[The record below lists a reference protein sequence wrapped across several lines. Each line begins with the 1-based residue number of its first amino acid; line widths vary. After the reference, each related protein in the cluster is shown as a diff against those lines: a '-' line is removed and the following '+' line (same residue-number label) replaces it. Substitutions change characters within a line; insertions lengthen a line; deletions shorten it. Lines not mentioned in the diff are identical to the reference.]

1 MQLKLKK
8 ADVKEVKDGLL
19 AIAIAQG
26 DPLPF
31 PDLTKDIL
39 EKSFEGK
46 AGQCYITD
54 TQGKAGFR
62 KLLLYGLGEKKEL
75 TLDNLRRFGG
85 AAYHM
90 ASASRCP
97 SFSISAVNGCFD
109 QGDAVQAVAEGILLA
124 DYKPVKFKTK
134 KEDFFDVPEATI
146 ISKAD
151 ATDALDKAIKLAGAQ
166 NYVRDI
172 DENPANIAT
181 PQRLEEEA
189 RKLAKSNSLS
199 VNVLGKDQM
208 KKLKMNAILAVN
220 QGSALP
226 PVFVM
231 LEYNKGRKELP
242 FYAIVGK
249 GITFDSGG
257 ISLKPS
263 KGMQEMKYDKTG
275 AVCVL
280 GIMKAASELKLPI
293 RLLGAFA
300 ATENLPSGTAQKPG
314 DIITAYNG
322 KTIEVLNTDA
332 EGRLILADSLAY
344 VSEQKPDAMIDIATL
359 TGAMV
364 TCLGHNRIGL
374 FSNDDRLAKTISD
387 SGESVFERVWRFPMD
402 AEYKEMNKGDFA
414 DIKNMGSETGEAS
427 SITAACF
434 LSEFVGDSKWAHL
447 DIAGVDNVTEKHPY
461 LSKGASGIGVRLVVE
476 SLVRLASSSKSEK
489 KR

>member
-8 ADVKEVKDGLL
+8 ADVKEVKDELL
-19 AIAIAQG
+19 AIAVAQG
-26 DPLPF
+26 EPLPF
-31 PDLTKDIL
+31 PHLTKDIL

-46 AGQCYITD
+46 AGQFYITD
-54 TQGKAGFR
+54 TQGKASFR
-62 KLLLYGLGEKKEL
+62 KLLLYGLGEKKTL
-75 TLDNLRRFGG
+75 ILDNLRRFGG
-85 AAYHM
+85 AAYRM
-90 ASASRCP
+90 AAASRCP
-97 SFSISAVNGCFD
+97 SFTISAINECFAPE
-109 QGDAVQAVAEGILLA
+109 DAVQAVAEGILLA
-124 DYKPVKFKTK
+124 DYKPTKFKTK
-134 KEDFFDVPEATI
+134 KEDFFDVPEATV
-146 ISKAD
+146 ISKTD
-151 ATDALDKAIKLAGAQ
+151 ASDALDRAVILAGAQ

-189 RKLAKSNSLS
+189 RKLAKCNNLS
-199 VNVLGKDQM
+199 ATVLGKDEL

-220 QGSALP
+220 QGSALA

-231 LEYNKGRKELP
+231 LEYNRNRKDLP
-242 FYAIVGK
+242 LYAIVGK

-280 GIMKAASELKLPI
+280 GIMKAASELKLPL

-332 EGRLILADSLAY
+332 EGRLTLADSLAY
-344 VSEQKPDAMIDIATL
+344 ISERKPDAMIDLATL
-359 TGAMV
+359 TGAMI

-374 FSNDDRLAKTISD
+374 FSNDDALAKVISD

-402 AEYKEMNKGDFA
+402 SEYKEMNKGDFA
-414 DIKNMGSETGEAS
+414 DIKNQGSETGEAS

-434 LSEFVGDSKWAHL
+434 LGEFVNDCKWAHL
-447 DIAGVDNVTEKHPY
+447 DIAGVDNMTEKHPY
-461 LSKGASGIGVRLVVE
+461 LTKGASGIGVRLVTE
-476 SLVRLASSSKSEK
+476 SLSRLAKNEK
-489 KR
+489 KK